1 MNSHVF
7 LFYLCLFLYTNTFF
21 LDMQS
26 NVMKPDF
33 CMKLFKLSFTYA
45 QLANET
51 QWGCIICSRHWDVCR
66 LLNTLWYCSVCI
78 AICESTPPLNILS
91 ACLNSSHVSKDLKEL
106 LYTSHTY
113 NFSTS
118 ACHVFDET
126 LRKWMD
132 LNNVCK

>member
-1 MNSHVF
+1 MRVHN
-7 LFYLCLFLYTNTFF
+7 FF
-21 LDMQS
+21 
-26 NVMKPDF
+26 
-33 CMKLFKLSFTYA
+33 
-45 QLANET
+45 
-51 QWGCIICSRHWDVCR
+51 
-66 LLNTLWYCSVCI
+66 NTLRCLQIV
-78 AICESTPPLNILS
+78 EHFMILLCVYRYLWEHPTAKYIIS
-91 ACLNSSHVSKDLKEL
+91 LPQFLPCLQNMIIPFDLKEL